1 MSVCDSEANLI
12 TRLFCWPI
20 RRDIEFGVWCQIW
33 MKLHK
38 SISSPGKTNW
48 IFLSILLRCHFNHTD
63 NLFIKPSFNNQFPL
77 ICTWPIPLGDWLGG
91 EQEEIQFLKDIHASQ
106 ISTLG
111 PKPTCEGGRSF
122 KPTIVSAASQIETT
136 CSLDV
141 NVKSISKSMLKVAI
155 WQQWK
160 TQVATWDSAS
170 SNNSRAKRQSF
181 ELGFVF
187 IIYERINWP
196 KLSIYLRLDSI
207 ESLRSHFAHAKYLR
221 TNYLP
226 SLFQI
231 KLMTRTANISFN
243 R

>member
-20 RRDIEFGVWCQIW
+20 RRDIEFGVWCHIW

-111 PKPTCEGGRSF
+111 PKSTCEGGRSF

-141 NVKSISKSMLKVAI
+141 NVKIDFKVNVKSCHM
-155 WQQWK
+155 
-160 TQVATWDSAS
+160 ATMEDSS
-170 SNNSRAKRQSF
+170 C
-181 ELGFVF
+181 
-187 IIYERINWP
+187 
-196 KLSIYLRLDSI
+196 YLRQRQQQQFKSEKAKLWAGICFYYLWENKLTEIVNLFETGLDWI
-207 ESLRSHFAHAKYLR
+207 TE
-221 TNYLP
+221 
-226 SLFQI
+226 I
-231 KLMTRTANISFN
+231 
-243 R
+243 